1 MKWLAKIAALVLIV
15 GGIVFA
21 VGTAMGGTVYS
32 SWYGGRLHPWRES
45 FNIGWDGHRSSVR
58 QTVDD
63 VLDSVDDTIDDALD
77 GAFDDAF
84 DDVFDDAFDNAHHFF
99 H

>member
-1 MKWLAKIAALVLIV
+1 MKWLAKIAAVVLIV

-21 VGTAMGGTVYS
+21 VGIAMGGTVYS

-45 FNIGWDGHRSSVR
+45 FNIGWDSRRSSVR
-58 QTVDD
+58 KTIDD
-63 VLDSVDDTIDDALD
+63 VLDSVDDTIDDA
-77 GAFDDAF
+77 FDDAF
-84 DDVFDDAFDNAHHFF
+84 DDALDDVFDDSFHDGHHFL